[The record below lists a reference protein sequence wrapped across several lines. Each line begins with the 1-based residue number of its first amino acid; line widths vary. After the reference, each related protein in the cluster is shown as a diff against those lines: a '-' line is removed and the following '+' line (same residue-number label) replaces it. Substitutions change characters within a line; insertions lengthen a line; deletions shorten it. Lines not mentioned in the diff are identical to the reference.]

1 MIRSKSLKGISQG
14 ERTLERARSKKKY
27 VRLEETH
34 NSRSKDYESQGH
46 NSNRRPRPKHNTQE
60 KRILTPIDLIDT
72 MLYR

>member
-14 ERTLERARSKKKY
+14 ERTLEGARSKKKKY
-27 VRLEETH
+27 VHLEETH

-72 MLYR
+72 VH